1 MAPLILSILCSSIIF
16 VLFKLFPRFGVDTF
30 QAIVFNYFTAF
41 LCGIL
46 FFGHEWN
53 PQALVSGNWP
63 IFVLLA
69 AALFISLFILM
80 GISSQKNGVAM
91 TSIAV
96 KMSMAIS
103 LILMIVLYNEPVGW
117 LKLTG
122 IALAFIG
129 VFLVSY
135 TGKSESGTAKNQ
147 VWMLATLFIG
157 SGILDFLLNYVQKH
171 HLEHLTPSLY
181 SAFGFGGAGLIGF
194 AILMTQVLRKQASL
208 SVKSVVAGVA
218 LGIPNYFSIYLLM
231 ESYRSTGWND
241 STVLAVINVSIVLVS
256 SVIGFIAFKEH
267 VTVKKIIGLVAAIA
281 AIVVLYFASQS

>member
-46 FFGHEWN
+46 FFGNEWN
-53 PQALVSGNWP
+53 PQALASGNWP

-80 GISSQKNGVAM
+80 GLSSQKNGVAM

-103 LILMIVLYNEPVGW
+103 LILMIVLYDEDLGW
-117 LKLTG
+117 MKVAG
-122 IALAFIG
+122 IGLAFIG

-135 TGKSESGTAKNQ
+135 AGKSDNSAAKSE

-157 SGILDFLLNYVQKH
+157 SGILDFILNYVQKH
-171 HLEHLTPSLY
+171 HLEHLTPSLF

-194 AILMTQVLRKQASL
+194 AILMTQVFRKQASV
-208 SVKSVVAGVA
+208 SVKNVVAGVA

-241 STVLAVINVSIVLVS
+241 STVLAVMNVSIVLIS
-256 SVIGFIAFKEH
+256 SVIGFIAFKEN
-267 VTVKKIIGLVAAIA
+267 VTIKKIIGLVAAIS
-281 AIVVLYFASQS
+281 AIVVLYLASQS

>member
-30 QAIVFNYFTAF
+30 QAIVFNYVTAF

-53 PQALVSGNWP
+53 PHALESGNWP
-63 IFVLLA
+63 LFVLLA

-80 GISSQKNGVAM
+80 GLSSQKNGVAM

-103 LILMIVLYNEPVGW
+103 LILMIVLYNEDLGW
-117 LKLTG
+117 MKVAG
-122 IALAFIG
+122 IALAFTG

-135 TGKSESGTAKNQ
+135 TGKSNNSAAKSE

-157 SGILDFLLNYVQKH
+157 SGILDFILNYVQKH
-171 HLEHLTPSLY
+171 HLEHLTPSLF

-194 AILMTQVLRKQASL
+194 AILMTQIFRKQASL
-208 SVKSVVAGVA
+208 SIKNIVAGVA

-241 STVLAVINVSIVLVS
+241 STVLAVINVSIVMIS
-256 SVIGFIAFKEH
+256 SVIGFIAFKEN
-267 VTVKKIIGLVAAIA
+267 VTIKKIIGLVAAIA
-281 AIVVLYFASQS
+281 AIVVLYLASQS

>member
-1 MAPLILSILCSSIIF
+1 
-16 VLFKLFPRFGVDTF
+16 
-30 QAIVFNYFTAF
+30 
-41 LCGIL
+41 
-46 FFGHEWN
+46 
-53 PQALVSGNWP
+53 
-63 IFVLLA
+63 VLLA

-80 GISSQKNGVAM
+80 GLSSQKNGVAM

-103 LILMIVLYNEPVGW
+103 LILMIVLYNEDLGW
-117 LKLTG
+117 MKVAG
-122 IALAFIG
+122 IALAFTG

-135 TGKSESGTAKNQ
+135 TGKSDNSAAKSE

-157 SGILDFLLNYVQKH
+157 SGILDFILNYVQKH
-171 HLEHLTPSLY
+171 HLDHLTPSLF

-208 SVKSVVAGVA
+208 SVKNVVAGVA

-241 STVLAVINVSIVLVS
+241 STVLAVINVSIVMIS
-256 SVIGFIAFKEH
+256 SVIGFIAFKEN
-267 VTVKKIIGLVAAIA
+267 VTIKKIIGLVAAIA
-281 AIVVLYFASQS
+281 AIVVLYLASQS